1 MIVNAS
7 ISRVIWHSTTLNAS
21 SQNGIW
27 HLPSVS
33 GPSQNGIRHLPSVTP
48 SHTHKIRRNHI
59 VKLLIVFLLGLL
71 ASCKPA
77 VPSEYI
83 QEGKM
88 EDILYDYHIAL
99 AMAAQK
105 GADPTK
111 TEAYKLAALK
121 KHEVTESQFDASL
134 EYYVR
139 HTERLH
145 KIYER
150 ISERLGNEAKSM
162 GASES
167 ELAQYSS
174 ITSKGDTADVW
185 NGLRTMILSP
195 YAPANKY
202 SFTIKVDTAF
212 HKGDRLMMSFNSQ
225 FIVQEGMRDAVVM
238 LAITYRNDSI
248 ATQML
253 RINND
258 SRQSIMMFNDDSLA
272 IKSVR
277 GYFLMLPDEQP
288 VSTFKMLILTDIRLI
303 RMHVHPGKPE
313 AATDSINKKD
323 PIRTI
328 GGEPVA
334 IPAPEPPE
342 PQKTEETRTPQ
353 EAMRERNIPP
363 RIE

>member
-21 SQNGIW
+21 CQSGIW

-33 GPSQNGIRHLPSVTP
+33 GPSQNGIRLPPVTS

-121 KHEVTESQFDASL
+121 KHEVTESQFNASL

-139 HTERLH
+139 HTERLR

-185 NGLRTMILSP
+185 NGLRTMMLSP

-328 GGEPVA
+328 GGEPVD